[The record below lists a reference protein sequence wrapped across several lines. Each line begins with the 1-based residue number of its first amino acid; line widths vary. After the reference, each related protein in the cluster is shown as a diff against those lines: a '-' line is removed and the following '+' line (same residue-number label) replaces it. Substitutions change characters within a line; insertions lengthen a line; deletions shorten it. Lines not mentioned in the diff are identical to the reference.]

1 MFGNLINIHD
11 FIMLAEKAKQGRL
24 DKVFSKLLARKKKRV
39 RQAWNSSAGGD
50 GQKSWMN
57 IRAIMERRNFMITG
71 DAETDFREYIFSKY
85 LSGKKSLRA
94 LSLGC
99 GAGANELRW
108 AGFGPFLRID
118 AYDLSEAS
126 IELAR
131 EGAVERGFQDI
142 LNFQVG
148 DVFNLEGR
156 ENYYD
161 FIICEASLHH
171 FSPLDKVVPRISS
184 FLKEDGLF
192 YFHEFVGPARFQWTK
207 RQMEAADA
215 VLSILPSKY
224 KVRWGGD
231 LGIKSRV
238 HRPSLLSMLLWDPS
252 EAVESSNI
260 LPMVHKLFDICELKP
275 FGGAILNL
283 LFQDIAHN
291 FLSDDEETLDLID
304 LCIDIETKMLKHN
317 AIESD
322 FVVAVCKRKPL
333 DRGESC

>member
-1 MFGNLINIHD
+1 MFRNLINIHD

-24 DKVFSKLLARKKKRV
+24 DRVFSRLGVRKKERV
-39 RQAWNSSAGGD
+39 RKSWNSSTGNGPKGWEDIEAIRRRWNFAVSGD
-50 GQKSWMN
+50 
-57 IRAIMERRNFMITG
+57 R
-71 DAETDFREYIFSKY
+71 ETDFRQYVSRKY
-85 LSGKKSLRA
+85 LAGKNSLLA

-99 GAGANELRW
+99 GAGANELKW
-108 AGFGPFLRID
+108 AGLDVFKRID
-118 AYDLSEAS
+118 AYDLSEVR

-131 EGAVERGFQDI
+131 KKAQEKGLSSV
-142 LNFQVG
+142 LNFQAG
-148 DVFNLEGR
+148 DVFNLEGH

-161 FIICEASLHH
+161 FVICEASLHH
-171 FSPLDKVVPRISS
+171 FSPLDKVLPRVSS

-192 YFHEFVGPARFQWTK
+192 FINEFVGPSRFQWTK

-238 HRPSLLSMLLWDPS
+238 HRPSLLSILLWDPS

-275 FGGAILNL
+275 FGGTILNL